1 MRTNARGC
9 SGWSRGGKF
18 TSKPWEI
25 LSLVVKS
32 CVAAW
37 STRWRRVH
45 MSTRVRVLPR
55 LTRGAGNSLSEAGC
69 NLTPDGGRPR
79 VQAGCNLTPDGG
91 RPRVQARYKCGSFPD
106 AGKNFCTQLL
116 KYKILAFSLLF
127 FFGFLTRPRL
137 REDFFT
143 VCMPN
148 YAFFNKSHSN

>member
-79 VQAGCNLTPDGG
+79 VQA
-91 RPRVQARYKCGSFPD
+91 RYKCGSFPD

-116 KYKILAFSLLF
+116 KYKTFSLF
-127 FFGFLTRPRL
+127 PSFLL
-137 REDFFT
+137 W
-143 VCMPN
+143 
-148 YAFFNKSHSN
+148 FFNATKASGGFFYCMYA